1 MKKLLMGSIVVSL
14 ALSGC
19 SKESVGEKEVTKVED
34 TQEKKKRVGKSKD
47 HK

>member
-1 MKKLLMGSIVVSL
+1 MGSIVVSL

-19 SKESVGEKEVTKVED
+19 SKESSEEKVVTKVED
-34 TQEKKKRVGKSKD
+34 TGGIKERVEKYKD